1 LAEQRGV
8 SELFFR
14 VDWEVRLG
22 KYMKK
27 QGGFFHSDYI
37 VYEVETRGLGWVVW
51 RRYSDFEWLHDYLVK
66 EWPLCIIPPVAEKK
80 LTQNLEVSLV
90 ERRENFLQH
99 FMDRI
104 CRHPELKSS
113 AAFKAFLSATDSAD
127 SHKEWD
133 KCKTI
138 MDNTHTPDFDFR
150 SRFDDD
156 GKKLF
161 EGKQKLTIKD
171 FHSLSTTADSE
182 VNLPY
187 KDYLK
192 QIEAYVATSGPLDCK
207 LKCLS
212 KKLMKE
218 IQTIER
224 TTKEIAKC
232 FDEKYEAIRKF
243 NVNVSFNKFQEL
255 GKLPQLN

>member
-1 LAEQRGV
+1 MAEQRAV

-14 VDWEVRLG
+14 VDLEVRLG

-27 QGGFFHSDYI
+27 EGGFFHSDYI
-37 VYEVETRGLGWVVW
+37 VYEVHTTGLGWLVM
-51 RRYSDFEWLHDYLVK
+51 RRYSDFEWLYDYLVK

-80 LTQNLEVSLV
+80 LTNNLEESLV

-113 AAFKAFLSATDSAD
+113 AGFKAFLSVTDPED
-127 SHKEWD
+127 NHKEWD
-133 KCKTI
+133 KCKTL
-138 MDNTHTPDFDFR
+138 MDKIHTSDFDFR
-150 SRFDDD
+150 SRLDSA

-161 EGKQKLTIKD
+161 EGKQKITLKD
-171 FHSLSTTADSE
+171 FHSLSITADSE

-187 KDYLK
+187 KDYVK

-212 KKLMKE
+212 KKLMTE
-218 IQTIER
+218 IQTLQL
-224 TTKEIAKC
+224 TTK
-232 FDEKYEAIRKF
+232 
-243 NVNVSFNKFQEL
+243 
-255 GKLPQLN
+255 